1 MAVKTEMK
9 LLYTLKH
16 VVYTAYSHYFCNA
29 TLVEGIMKDT
39 DQTVRCLFID
49 KKTLSKYMMQRI
61 YSGSPTILKKW
72 RIFVPSIKKFVQTS
86 SHGIDICVAVLPRSL
101 EKEFGRL
108 CDFKTQEWVRQS
120 LPLLSSAAVTKE
132 RVNKKLREKGRR
144 VKKEGFDCKISNDLH
159 DFDTFYYDMYLP
171 TVQKQFGDLV
181 LIEPYE
187 DLKSTFLEGRG
198 VLLFVTENGSPVAGS
213 LIFFQ
218 DKTLVE
224 YRVGVL
230 HGDRDYVKRGAQSAI
245 NYFEI
250 RFALERSCDL
260 YDMLGSRPFL
270 EDGVYGHK
278 RQWGATVSHYDE
290 LKTWVYFFI
299 LDHGDKTA
307 RLFEMNPLI
316 IHTKKGLMGLLGM
329 VDAAELSPEIRKEL
343 IRKHYAP
350 GLKGLMLM
358 TPGSSA
364 FMELSFDEQQVNDG
378 ALLPDRWRADKILTC
393 RRSELD

>member
-16 VVYTAYSHYFCNA
+16 IVYTVYSHYFCNA

-49 KKTLSKYMMQRI
+49 KKTLSNYMMQRI

-72 RIFVPSIKKFVQTS
+72 RIFVPSIKKFVRTS
-86 SHGIDICVAVLPRSL
+86 SHGIDMCVAVLPRSL

-108 CDFKTQEWVRQS
+108 CDFKTQEWVHQS
-120 LPLLSSAAVTKE
+120 LPLSSSAAVTNE
-132 RVNKKLREKGRR
+132 RLVRKLREAGKRI
-144 VKKEGFDCKISNDLH
+144 KKEGFDFKISNDPN
-159 DFDTFYYDMYLP
+159 DFDTFYHDMYVP
-171 TVQKQFGDLV
+171 TAQKQFGDLAI
-181 LIEPYE
+181 IEPYE
-187 DLKSTFLEGRG
+187 ELKSIFLNGL
-198 VLLFVTENGSPVAGS
+198 LLFVTENGSPVAGT
-213 LIFFQ
+213 LRFFRN
-218 DKTLVE
+218 KTLVG
-224 YRVGVL
+224 YRLGVL
-230 HGDRDYVKRGAQSAI
+230 HGDHDYVKIGVQSAI
-245 NYFEI
+245 YYFGI
-250 RFALERSCDL
+250 RCALDGSCDL
-260 YDMLGSRPFL
+260 VDVFYSRPVL
-270 EDGVYGHK
+270 EYGVYRHK
-278 RQWGATVSHYDE
+278 RGGGATVSHYDE

-329 VDAAELSPEIRKEL
+329 VDAAELSSEIRKEL

-364 FMELSFDEQQVNDG
+364 FMELSFDERQANDAIATG
-378 ALLPDRWRADKILTC
+378 PLAGR
-393 RRSELD
+393 